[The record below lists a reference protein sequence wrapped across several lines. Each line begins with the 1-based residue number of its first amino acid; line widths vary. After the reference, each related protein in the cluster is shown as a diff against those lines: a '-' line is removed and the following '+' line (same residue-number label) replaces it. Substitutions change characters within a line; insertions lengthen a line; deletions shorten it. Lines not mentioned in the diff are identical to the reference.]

1 MGKITCKDCPVRLYP
16 ACGENIP
23 CCQCDREECNG
34 RQPCPRKEENSLEY
48 EEEILMFRRKTDD

>member
-1 MGKITCKDCPVRLYP
+1 MEKITCKDCPVRLYP

-23 CCQCDREECNG
+23 CCQCDLEECNG
-34 RQPCPRKEENSLEY
+34 RQPCPRKEEKSLEY